1 MAAKT
6 KVTIDVT
13 TISFFDAKRQT
24 AATVR
29 VLDKLTVINSR
40 KYVRAIHDDNVFLS
54 KVNSRESFEV
64 DTEALYQLKGV

>member
-1 MAAKT
+1 MATKT

-40 KYVRAIHDDNVFLS
+40 KYVRTIHDDNVFLS